1 MEIPESEVVSPL
13 EKILKNPGLVHLAE
27 NIFDNL
33 CHEDMEVY
41 RDINQSSREIFDN
54 PMFWL
59 RKFGNLSKENQK
71 DWINVIESVD
81 MFVKK
86 KAIISY
92 LQWNLEREA
101 LMDLPCYS
109 SPAVQDEFME
119 KLRDICKK
127 RRMELSDADI
137 EIIKIIVP
145 LIDNPNATD
154 QDGYTLIR
162 YAAIFRHTEIVKILA
177 PLMDN
182 PNSPDNQ
189 GNTPIH
195 FAACSG
201 HTHTEI
207 AKIFINLTDNPN
219 APNNDGETP
228 IYWAAVNGN
237 TEIVKL
243 LAPLTDNP
251 NAPNNDGYTPIH
263 KAAQKGHSEIL
274 KILSSLTQ
282 SPNAPY
288 NQGNTL
294 PSIVRNVKI
303 CRILK
308 SNTSRKR
315 KAVPS
320 TKPSRKQ
327 TKKL

>member
-1 MEIPESEVVSPL
+1 MVIPESEVSPL

-92 LQWNLEREA
+92 LKWNLEREA

-182 PNSPDNQ
+182 PNTPDNHR
-189 GNTPIH
+189 NTPIH
-195 FAACSG
+195 FAACTG
-201 HTHTEI
+201 H
-207 AKIFINLTDNPN
+207 
-219 APNNDGETP
+219 
-228 IYWAAVNGN
+228 
-237 TEIVKL
+237 
-243 LAPLTDNP
+243 
-251 NAPNNDGYTPIH
+251 
-263 KAAQKGHSEIL
+263 
-274 KILSSLTQ
+274 
-282 SPNAPY
+282 
-288 NQGNTL
+288 
-294 PSIVRNVKI
+294 
-303 CRILK
+303 
-308 SNTSRKR
+308 
-315 KAVPS
+315 
-320 TKPSRKQ
+320 
-327 TKKL
+327 